1 MPFQDFK
8 NPLTAREWDAD
19 TVRYNPSRPEQLDM
33 LLTILCAV
41 LQPGQSVLDLGIG
54 SGQVEALLFERLPQ
68 IDVVGVDASAAMMSL
83 AQERLSAQAG
93 QITYVEHDLTQ
104 IESLKLPARVYGA
117 CYSVQTLHHLTDAQ
131 MRTVYGWLHH
141 MLEPGGWLLLLDR
154 MALDDEILYPAYQ
167 ALWSRLDAL
176 TESVVHRHEGT
187 TYAEHVRIE
196 QERGDIPLTVG
207 RHLELL
213 REAGFAASA
222 VDVQTNRALLVAR
235 KPIADGVDSQ

>member
-19 TVRYNPSRPEQLDM
+19 TVRYNPSRPQQLDM
-33 LLTILCAV
+33 LLTILAEV
-41 LQPGQSVLDLGIG
+41 IQPGHTVLDLGIG

-68 IDVVGVDASAAMMSL
+68 IEVVGVDASAAMMTL
-83 AQERLSAQAG
+83 AQERLSAHTA

-104 IESLKLPARVYGA
+104 IESLSLPTRDYGV

-131 MRTVYGWLHH
+131 MQTVYAWLHK
-141 MLEPGGWLLLLDR
+141 LLVPGGWVLLLDR
-154 MALDDEILYPAYQ
+154 MALDDATLYAVYQ

-176 TESVVHRHEGT
+176 TGSIVHRHEGS
-187 TYAEHVRIE
+187 TYADHVRIE

-213 REAGFAASA
+213 RQAGFAASA

-235 KPIADGVDSQ
+235 KALTG